1 MKLIDWKP
9 PGKNCGACGFKTC
22 EAFVSGLETGLAEVT
37 LCPFSC
43 IENTLNSGK
52 ITNSGKIINSDKI
65 TQKAESSIK
74 NENPMSPIQVR
85 NSNYSGTDEVGKEY
99 DFVLFPF
106 PGEPSARKFIVP
118 FRADLVEKWNIKKG
132 DLVTGRPAGAGCPLY
147 HALRVLSANPLT
159 GVLECHTVGPLVARA
174 EKAYDIQAY
183 HVHAFEGVA
192 SVVRNAPTF
201 GKRQYFLPANCMLG
215 LAHTALVNMILQK
228 SFGTHVRLEDVR
240 I

>member
-1 MKLIDWKP
+1 VIDWKP

-22 EAFVSGLETGLAEVT
+22 EAFASGLETGLAEVN

-43 IENTLNSGK
+43 VENTLNS
-52 ITNSGKIINSDKI
+52 DKI
-65 TQKAESSIK
+65 TKKAGSS
-74 NENPMSPIQVR
+74 IQVR
-85 NSNYSGTDEVGKEY
+85 NSTYSGTDEVGKEY

-118 FRADLVEKWNIKKG
+118 FRADLVEKWDIKKG
-132 DLVTGRPAGAGCPLY
+132 DLVTGRPAGPGCPLY

-159 GVLECHTVGPLVARA
+159 GVLECHTVGPLVSRA
-174 EKAYDIQAY
+174 EKVYDIQAY
-183 HVHAFEGVA
+183 HVHAFEGIA
-192 SVVRNAPTF
+192 SVIRKAPIF
-201 GKRQYFLPANCMLG
+201 GNRQYFLPANCMLG

-240 I
+240 IL